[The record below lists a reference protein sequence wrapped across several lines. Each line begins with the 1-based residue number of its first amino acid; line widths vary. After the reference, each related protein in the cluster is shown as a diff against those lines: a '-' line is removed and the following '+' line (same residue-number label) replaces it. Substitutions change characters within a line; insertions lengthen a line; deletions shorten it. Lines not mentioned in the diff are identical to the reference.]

1 MTDIRFT
8 ASTSEHGT
16 QLFRNEDD
24 FIQYLDSLWRTPS
37 WDRSGRRYQAE
48 QLWERE
54 PERYPCLMLTNGTMS
69 NSEGPDWIINH
80 YLYDVE
86 VLDGES
92 ENAWRFELDEAA

>member
-8 ASTSEHGT
+8 ASTQSHGT
-16 QLFRNEDD
+16 HLFRNEND
-24 FIQYLDSLWRTPS
+24 FLRYLDSEWRTPS
-37 WDRSGRRYQAE
+37 WSRNGRRYRAE
-48 QLWERE
+48 QLWEKE

-69 NSEGPDWIINH
+69 NSEGPDWVINH

-92 ENAWRFELDEAA
+92 DNAWLLEDEAA